1 MRYVWACL
9 YRIYRDRSGQAI
21 VLFAVVLPVLV
32 AFAAMAIDIGLL
44 RYQKEQMQSAA
55 EAAVMAAVMQISN
68 CSGTPDCSAMTT
80 ASLNALTANGYTNV
94 TLNTQC
100 GSTTGSGVVL
110 TLNNGPCALGSTAN
124 DPNYGNA
131 NYVEAVVYENEPTYF
146 ARIIGIDSV
155 KVAARAE
162 ATLGNSQYCMY
173 FSTKNTSSSGS
184 TAVLLN
190 GASITA
196 SCGLMDDSGSST
208 ALDAN
213 GATLTTTMTN
223 VHGGAQINGSTTTP
237 PPTTNVPPISDP
249 LSYLQPPSAGS
260 CTTQSSVVSSSSPV
274 TLSPG
279 TFCSGLII
287 NGNTN
292 VTFSPGNYYFKG
304 SLIINGG
311 DTVSGNGVLF
321 YFSSGSLT
329 MNGGS
334 HADFIA
340 PTTGEYAGILFYQNP
355 SDSSGIILNGDTTS
369 VYQGTVYATGAK
381 LTINGG
387 NVAAYTNVDTS
398 SITDNGGSFNLGDDY
413 SSLPG
418 GDPIKGSPVLVE

>member
-9 YRIYRDRSGQAI
+9 YRIYRDRNGQAI

-55 EAAVMAAVMQISN
+55 EAAVMAAVMQISD
-68 CSGTPDCSAMTT
+68 CGGTPDCSAMTT

-162 ATLGNSQYCMY
+162 ATLGNSRYCMY
-173 FSTKNTSSSGS
+173 FSTKNTSSSGP
-184 TAVLLN
+184 TAVMMN

-196 SCGLMDDSGSST
+196 SCGLMDDSGSSS
-208 ALDAN
+208 ALSAN
-213 GATLTTTMTN
+213 GATLETTMTN
-223 VHGGAQINGSTTTP
+223 IHGGEQINGGTVDP
-237 PPTTNVPPISDP
+237 EPTTNVPAVSDP
-249 LSYLQPPSAGS
+249 LSYLQPPPAGS
-260 CTTQSSVVSSSSPV
+260 CVSGSSSFNGANV
-274 TLSPG
+274 TLNPG
-279 TFCSGLII
+279 TYCSGIQ
-287 NGNTN
+287 
-292 VTFSPGNYYFKG
+292 
-304 SLIINGG
+304 INGG
-311 DTVSGNGVLF
+311 STVTFNPGIYYIKGNLQFNGVASISGNGVTF

-329 MNGGS
+329 MNGGA
-334 HADFIA
+334 HLDLVA
-340 PTTGEYAGILFYQNP
+340 PTTGEYAGILYYQNP
-355 SDSSGIILNGDTTS
+355 SDTSSISLNGDSTS
-369 VYQGTVYATGAK
+369 VYQGTIYATGAN
-381 LTINGG
+381 LAINGG

-398 SITDNGGSFNLGDDY
+398 SISDNGGAFNLGDDY